1 MKKVLIITYYWPPGG
16 GSGVRRWLN
25 FSNLLHQHNW
35 QPVIFRP
42 TNAEYPSTDESLLRD
57 IHPDT
62 EIVGCPITEPY
73 QLYAKF
79 IGRKGNAV
87 KPGVLF
93 QDAKPG
99 FKEKLSVWVRSNFFI
114 PDAKMLWIRPANK
127 WLTRYLKENPVDLV
141 VSTGPPHTTHLIAM
155 KVANRFGIPWIAD
168 FRDPW
173 TEIDFFHQLKLT
185 RLTLWQHKRLEHR
198 VLTQSTAQLT
208 VSQSWGRDLA
218 RLGARNVHVITNGF
232 DEANFSSHQVSLDR
246 QFTITHLGSIN
257 NDRNQ
262 TPFWQALRELI
273 DENPQL
279 GEKLSIKMIGDLV
292 DAVKK
297 DIGKYNLDP
306 FCQFIPFMNHD
317 DAMKAIASSRV
328 LYLPLNN
335 TPNVNGI
342 IPGKV
347 FEYLAVK
354 RPILAI
360 GPTDGDTAAVL
371 NEASNGV
378 VCNFGDKTKMKE
390 ALLMLFHQYEQ
401 GIDRI
406 ESDNYKKFS
415 RSGLTQ
421 KLVVL
426 METLS
431 SVK

>member
-62 EIVGCPITEPY
+62 EIVGCLITEPY

-306 FCQFIPFMNHD
+306 F
-317 DAMKAIASSRV
+317 
-328 LYLPLNN
+328 
-335 TPNVNGI
+335 
-342 IPGKV
+342 
-347 FEYLAVK
+347 
-354 RPILAI
+354 
-360 GPTDGDTAAVL
+360 
-371 NEASNGV
+371 
-378 VCNFGDKTKMKE
+378 
-390 ALLMLFHQYEQ
+390 
-401 GIDRI
+401 
-406 ESDNYKKFS
+406 
-415 RSGLTQ
+415 
-421 KLVVL
+421 
-426 METLS
+426 
-431 SVK
+431 